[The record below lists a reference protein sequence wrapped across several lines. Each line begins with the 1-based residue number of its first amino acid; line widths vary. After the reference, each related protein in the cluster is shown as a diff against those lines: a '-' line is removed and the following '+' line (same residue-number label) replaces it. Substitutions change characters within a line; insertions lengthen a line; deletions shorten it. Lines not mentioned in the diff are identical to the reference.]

1 MSMKTLAARL
11 QYQGGMDQ
19 NSRIRET
26 KLRSFRAALK
36 SSYNSHKIKVPNHSV
51 WPCLISKNLLKSD
64 YDRQYVS
71 VEFESGLDAGEVFE
85 RLDDGTHWMVYLP
98 VLTESAYLR
107 SEIIRCRYILT
118 IDDVDYWI
126 YFQGPTETTIQWF
139 QKTGRDFNEP
149 NLSGTIYIKK
159 DSRTENFFKR
169 FTKIKLAGH
178 TWQVQV
184 VDSITVPG
192 IIELEIQEY
201 YDNTIAELPKI
212 KDEGCHEIVGDATVE
227 QKKDYGYIIRDA
239 YYNPSYSWRV
249 EGNNRVELIN
259 QLEDNRQCEVR
270 VHDGAVGSYKII
282 YGDSRSGYSLDVE
295 IARRCNGIVGP
306 REVYPFDIVTYKTQ
320 VAGKFYVSVEG
331 TKVVEATPTSCTVEI
346 TTGRTGEFTVTFE
359 PENGEDSITQKVKI
373 LSL

>member
-1 MSMKTLAARL
+1 MKTLAARL

-178 TWQVQV
+178 IWQVQV
-184 VDSITVPG
+184 V
-192 IIELEIQEY
+192 
-201 YDNTIAELPKI
+201 
-212 KDEGCHEIVGDATVE
+212 
-227 QKKDYGYIIRDA
+227 R
-239 YYNPSYSWRV
+239 
-249 EGNNRVELIN
+249 
-259 QLEDNRQCEVR
+259 
-270 VHDGAVGSYKII
+270 
-282 YGDSRSGYSLDVE
+282 
-295 IARRCNGIVGP
+295 
-306 REVYPFDIVTYKTQ
+306 
-320 VAGKFYVSVEG
+320 
-331 TKVVEATPTSCTVEI
+331 
-346 TTGRTGEFTVTFE
+346 
-359 PENGEDSITQKVKI
+359 
-373 LSL
+373 LSLRGIFGRFR